1 MVLRGVQGEQI
12 ETDSSFF
19 RAVAKFFNVKSK
31 SEKEELGF
39 NVPLASCQ
47 KAPKTVVLFEN
58 TENTFDLNGTVS
70 PQKNTLVTRESLQYL
85 GAVFVQHLI
94 DPNRAVALL

>member
-12 ETDSSFF
+12 KTDSSFF

-31 SEKEELGF
+31 SEKEKLGF

-47 KAPKTVVLFEN
+47 EASEAIILFEN
-58 TENTFDLNGTVS
+58 TENTLDLDRSVS
-70 PQKNTLVTRESLQYL
+70 PQKDP
-85 GAVFVQHLI
+85 LI
-94 DPNRAVALL
+94 AR